1 METNKL
7 YVTREEFNKLE
18 ERVRVVEISKEVN
31 VHQYNDIKETL
42 KVIQDDIE
50 QIKSIPNK
58 RQEDIIS
65 KLITTVVGAII
76 GGILALI
83 MR

>member
-1 METNKL
+1 MESNKL

-58 RQEDIIS
+58 RQEDVIS
-65 KLITTVVGAII
+65 KLITTVVGAVV
-76 GGILALI
+76 GAILALI
-83 MR
+83 MK